1 MRGVEERA
9 LEVHPSDRAENL
21 FKRRIKY
28 LLRLSKMTPENEQS
42 YADED
47 EQRYLDM

>member
-9 LEVHPSDRAENL
+9 LEVHPFDRAENL
-21 FKRRIKY
+21 LKKRIKY
-28 LLRLSKMTPENEQS
+28 MLRLSQMTPENEQS

-47 EQRYLDM
+47 EQRYVDT